1 VVNFWAMRY
10 LVMCVLLMAVPQDE
24 SWWLVKSTNVDAN
37 LRGVAVAVLH
47 GKTTIWATGSKGTV
61 LRSTDKGES
70 WQKCAIPDGET
81 RDFRGVQ
88 TLDGTTA
95 YVMAAGDGEKSGI
108 WKTTD
113 GGQTWE
119 QQYKDTRKS
128 FFLDAITCSDETH
141 CVALSD
147 PVEGKFLLLR
157 TEDGKH
163 WKEIPS
169 EHMPNALPKEG
180 AFAAS
185 NSGLLVFENR
195 ELYFGTGGRKAR
207 VFHSTDMGQTWTV
220 SETPILSGKVSAGI
234 FSIVRAGDTVVAVGG
249 DYTEPTHGEK
259 TAAYSV
265 DQGKTWRLSSK
276 LPMGF
281 RSAVETFDAGFLTV
295 GPNGAETSK
304 DGEKWEAIDGPNLN
318 ALNFS
323 YGKGWAVGA
332 KGVVAQFVDQT
343 KYGQ

>member
-1 VVNFWAMRY
+1 MVNFWAMRY
-10 LVMCVLLMAVPQDE
+10 LVMCVLLMLVPQEE
-24 SWWLVKSTNVDAN
+24 SWWLVKATGVEAN
-37 LRGVAVAVLH
+37 LRGVGVAVLH
-47 GKTTIWATGSKGTV
+47 GKTTVWATGSKGTV

-70 WQKCAIPDGET
+70 WQKCSIPDGET

-95 YVMAAGDGEKSGI
+95 YVMASGDGEKSGI

-119 QQYKDTRKS
+119 QQVKDSRKS
-128 FFLDAITCSDETH
+128 FFLDAIACSDETH

-147 PVEGKFLLLR
+147 PVDGKFLLLR

-163 WKEIPS
+163 WKEIPN

-185 NSGLLVFENR
+185 NSGLLVFDNH
-195 ELYFGTGGRKAR
+195 ELYFGTGGPKAR

-220 SETPILSGKVSAGI
+220 GETPILSGKASAGI

-249 DYTEPTHGEK
+249 DYTEPAHREK

-265 DQGKTWRLSSK
+265 DQGKTWRLSSQF
-276 LPMGF
+276 PMGF
-281 RSAVETFDAGFLTV
+281 RSAVETFDAGFLTL
-295 GPNGAETSK
+295 GPNGAETSR
-304 DGEKWEAIDGPNLN
+304 DGEKWESIGGPDLN
-318 ALNFS
+318 ALNFAF
-323 YGKGWAVGA
+323 GKGWAVGP
-332 KGVVAQFVDQT
+332 KGVAAQFVDQT